1 MNNKILHSA
10 VLPAILLSAT
20 ALSGCSTFRPPQIE
34 YDEPPI
40 EATLLPEPA
49 RPVEVVERPVPLPL
63 PGQLMPVEDGGPL
76 PDLETT
82 ALCLERLEALAL

>member
-1 MNNKILHSA
+1 MKNSNFHSA
-10 VLPAILLSAT
+10 ALPAILLAAT
-20 ALSGCSTFRPPQIE
+20 ALAGCATFRPPQIE

-76 PDLETT
+76 TRSRRT
-82 ALCLERLEALAL
+82 ARAD

>member
-10 VLPAILLSAT
+10 VLPAILFSAT

-40 EATLLPEPA
+40 EATLRATRSA
-49 RPVEVVERPVPLPL
+49 RVS
-63 PGQLMPVEDGGPL
+63 
-76 PDLETT
+76 TT
-82 ALCLERLEALAL
+82 